1 MRNKLLLLL
10 IIFLKLAT
18 VIYGLIKFN
27 SLPPYSII
35 IIVNVFLNYAF
46 AKTAKANALQRF
58 VLVMSEIA
66 LPVFSSIA
74 FSCFYISYLIKN
86 YFIKSDES
94 ASLTPMQEDGFGK
107 YIAYTSEK
115 VIARSQ
121 LSHEPKLRESLSI
134 QPFVDILHSENASQK
149 VNVCLNIT
157 KVNQESARIKLL
169 KIALNDNE
177 YEVRYISN
185 SMLNKIEKEL
195 VTEIDLLSKNIL
207 TSPQT
212 IKNYRLRGYAKNRYA
227 LSTILHSQLKD
238 YFLKSALDD
247 FRYCLQAEPDNY
259 FLIVKI
265 AQVYAQ
271 LNMIPELLD
280 LTEKA
285 LRLELDSDNRNKILF
300 YRAEGFFILR
310 DFEQMSTVLVSI
322 SRKEIKYSKISD
334 VLDYWST
341 RNE

>member
-1 MRNKLLLLL
+1 
-10 IIFLKLAT
+10 
-18 VIYGLIKFN
+18 
-27 SLPPYSII
+27 
-35 IIVNVFLNYAF
+35 
-46 AKTAKANALQRF
+46 
-58 VLVMSEIA
+58 
-66 LPVFSSIA
+66 
-74 FSCFYISYLIKN
+74 
-86 YFIKSDES
+86 
-94 ASLTPMQEDGFGK
+94 
-107 YIAYTSEK
+107 
-115 VIARSQ
+115 
-121 LSHEPKLRESLSI
+121 
-134 QPFVDILHSENASQK
+134 
-149 VNVCLNIT
+149 
-157 KVNQESARIKLL
+157 VNQESARIKLL

-341 RNE
+341 INE